1 MDKRIVFQ
9 ALSARKGIIEPV
21 LAGTVTGRLC
31 SSGPEIQELP
41 KVMDTRRLKVDRD
54 LKVSV
59 IGDTTGPRPEW
70 VRTRW
75 PDSPA
80 DLGTFIHEQMSRFA
94 RERDHEL
101 MKSILFGNWDTEVN
115 QVHDSLILGANDWD
129 AMKEYCEMDIE
140 ATEQALK
147 ATNKIMAA
155 MEDTLDLDGLDDYV
169 YLPEPV
175 EPELD
180 GDDLMAAVRSF
191 CRQ

>member
-1 MDKRIVFQ
+1 MDKRIVFE
-9 ALSARKGIIEPV
+9 ALSKRKGLVSPIPKGTMTWRLTEPN
-21 LAGTVTGRLC
+21 
-31 SSGPEIQELP
+31 PEIQELP
-41 KVMDTRRLKVDRD
+41 RVMDTRLLKPDREV
-54 LKVSV
+54 KASV
-59 IGDTTGPRPEW
+59 IRTSGPCPEW

-80 DLGTFIHEQMSRFA
+80 DLGTFIHEQMSKFA
-94 RERDHEL
+94 RERDHEI
-101 MKSILFGNWDTEVN
+101 MKSILFGNWDNEVN

-129 AMKEYCEMDIE
+129 ALKEYCEMDIE

-169 YLPEPV
+169 HLPEPV
-175 EPELD
+175 ESELN